1 MIHDFNPRPYWF
13 AVIDDLIGVTVAF
26 FFSRKMNKVQVSF
39 DHRVILV
46 LRVMTLA
53 AAQCVSLESSS
64 LFVVRFFVLTR

>member
-13 AVIDDLIGVTVAF
+13 AVIDDLIGVTVA

-64 LFVVRFFVLTR
+64 LFVVRFFVLAR